1 MLVFAQQVTAYWRQ
15 YCFTDWVLWTRQYCR
30 QGGQNQTQFTQGDMR
45 ASYLVMTVRIVTKDG
60 TTRDQ
65 LTTSLWCQRSA
76 SQSGSGEEGLR
87 HWMAQTN
94 EQAIA
99 LGCQSC
105 NSTGMLVMH
114 TKTSGVTAMQSVEHS
129 STINKECERQRVRG
143 MLWGG
148 GLTWSVI
155 DMKCDQE
162 KYLFC

>member
-1 MLVFAQQVTAYWRQ
+1 MI
-15 YCFTDWVLWTRQYCR
+15 
-30 QGGQNQTQFTQGDMR
+30 
-45 ASYLVMTVRIVTKDG
+45 ASYLVMTVRIVTKDD

-94 EQAIA
+94 EQAKARDASHAHKDEWCDNNAI
-99 LGCQSC
+99 
-105 NSTGMLVMH
+105 
-114 TKTSGVTAMQSVEHS
+114 SGTQQH
-129 STINKECERQRVRG
+129 NKECERQRVRG

-155 DMKCDQE
+155 DMKCDQD
-162 KYLFC
+162 KYIYC